1 MGGVGVLAKGGDLE
15 VEEEQRQRDGEN
27 KEEEELGSESGVS
40 EASTEIAEAFEGIG
54 DESEGDAEEMGDR
67 VEEEEEEE
75 EEEDGSSDSEVESS
89 AL

>member
-15 VEEEQRQRDGEN
+15 VEEEQRQRDEEN
-27 KEEEELGSESGVS
+27 KEEEEVGSESGVS

-54 DESEGDAEEMGDR
+54 DESEVDAEEMGNR
-67 VEEEEEEE
+67 VEEEE

>member
-15 VEEEQRQRDGEN
+15 VEQKQRDEEN
-27 KEEEELGSESGVS
+27 KEEEEVGSESGVS

-54 DESEGDAEEMGDR
+54 DESEVDAEEMGNR
-67 VEEEEEEE
+67 VE

>member
-15 VEEEQRQRDGEN
+15 VEEEQKQRDGEN

-54 DESEGDAEEMGDR
+54 DESEGDAEELGNR
-67 VEEEEEEE
+67 VEEE